1 MVVVVVVIVMYRTEG
16 YVKIVGV
23 LKEFQ
28 GKVSVN
34 IQNIEPIYDMNL
46 IVQHILSS
54 IASYCYYKKK
64 SVRTVVSN
72 HL

>member
-1 MVVVVVVIVMYRTEG
+1 MIVVVVVMYRTEG

-28 GKVSVN
+28 GRVSVN
-34 IQNIEPIYDMNL
+34 IQNIEPIYDVNL
-46 IVQHILSS
+46 IVQHVLSS

-64 SVRTVVSN
+64 NVRTFVN
-72 HL
+72 N